1 MEIWIRIDREPPGID
16 EEKLRRRA
24 ERVLGA
30 LGFDA
35 AELSVWL
42 CEDEAMTELHGR
54 YLGDYSPT
62 NVMSFAQREGEF
74 GDVAPE
80 VLGDVVI
87 SLATAERDARE
98 AGGSLDDEVA
108 YLLVHGILHLVGYDH
123 EGAQAHRSGEMEDK
137 EAELYRLA
145 LDEA

>member
-1 MEIWIRIDREPPGID
+1 
-16 EEKLRRRA
+16 
-24 ERVLGA
+24 
-30 LGFDA
+30 LGFEG

-42 CEDEAMTELHGR
+42 CEDEAICELHGR

-87 SLATAERDARE
+87 SLTTAERDARE
-98 AGGSLDDEVA
+98 AGTSLDDEVA
-108 YLLVHGILHLVGYDH
+108 YLLIHGILHLVGYDH
-123 EGAQAHRSGEMEDK
+123 EGAQAHRAGEMEDK
-137 EAELYRLA
+137 EAELFRIA